1 MVMVLIFAGL
11 YLTACREKPE
21 RQTGV
26 EPPVIEQPGDSI
38 LYRVR
43 LTPKAIENYRIKTA
57 PVREV
62 AARSGGERL
71 QKAVPGAAVIYG
83 PEGNTWI
90 FANPESM
97 LFIREPITV
106 ERIDGDL
113 ALLSQGPPP
122 GTEVVIAGAEKL
134 LRPPEGY

>member
-113 ALLSQGPPP
+113 AILSQGPPA
-122 GTEVVIAGAEKL
+122 GTEVVIAGAENL
-134 LRPPEGY
+134 LPPPEGY